1 MQLSL
6 EWLNE
11 HVDVGDLTPER
22 IGELFTLHVADV
34 GETADPW
41 PGVTVGDVL
50 AVRPH
55 PDAEKLTLVNV
66 ATGDGEREV
75 VCGAPNV
82 AVGQKICFA
91 PSGTTLPGGLKLEK
105 RKIRGVVSAGMVLSE
120 HELGLSDEHEGILV
134 LDTDASPGTAAR
146 DVLPGGRVLEVDNT
160 AITTR
165 PDLWGH
171 YGAARELAAV
181 LEREHRP
188 LDLGPAFPKG
198 APQVKVTVEA
208 PDLCPRYLGWV
219 IGGISVG
226 PSPAWLQRRLVDAGQ
241 RPINNVVDLTNYILL
256 ECGQPL
262 HAFDRRQIADAHII
276 VRRAHAAERVTTL
289 DDVERTLPEGSC
301 VIADPE
307 RAVAVAGVMGLKN
320 SEVSEDTTE
329 IVLEVANFEPRS
341 IRATALALDLRTESS
356 VRFEKGLDAEGVAVA
371 ARRFFQLLKRICP
384 TAKPLGGPCDVRA
397 DPEPPRRITLGAD
410 FIPARLGTE
419 LGPER
424 VDGIL
429 GRLGF
434 GVQRTKG
441 KLTVTVPTWRAGND
455 VSLAED
461 LVEEVGR
468 VHGYQKIAPRPL
480 HGALHPIEDEPER
493 AARRR
498 ARDVCSFQSGL
509 TEIHTYPFVTADDC
523 ARAGIEPGTL
533 QLSNAEQPGL
543 DLMTPS
549 LLPRMLRALAE
560 NLKYRAEVALYA
572 IEPVFL
578 KEDSDGGLPR
588 ENERVTIGI
597 ARRDPEAGSPAFAVK
612 GAVEALLRAFHL
624 RGARLQQEEGPAWL
638 HPGRLGK
645 IARGGQVFGW
655 FGEVH
660 PRVARAFEIDFPVAV
675 ADLDFDAVRA
685 AAGRGARMQPIGRF
699 PAVPYDV
706 AVVVDRGTP
715 AAKVEAVLRKVDD
728 RLVRDVRLFDVYE
741 GDRLEKGKRSL
752 AFTIVFGSLER
763 TLGTEDVEKLRARV
777 DSAIGKHGW
786 TLRI

>member
-6 EWLNE
+6 EWLND
-11 HVDVGDLTPER
+11 HVDLGDLTPQR

-34 GETADPW
+34 GEMADPW

-55 PDAEKLTLVNV
+55 PNAEKLTLVSV
-66 ATGDGEREV
+66 DAGDGEREV

-82 AVGQKICFA
+82 AAGLKICFA

-105 RKIRGVVSAGMVLSE
+105 
-120 HELGLSDEHEGILV
+120 SDEHEGILV
-134 LDTDASPGTAAR
+134 LDTKAAAGTPAR
-146 DVLPGGRVLEVDNT
+146 DVLPGGRVLDVENT
-160 AITTR
+160 DITTR

-171 YGAARELAAV
+171 HGAARELAAV
-181 LEREHRP
+181 LERELRP
-188 LDLGPAFPKG
+188 LDLGEAFPKD
-198 APQVKVTVEA
+198 APQVKVTVEC

-219 IGGISVG
+219 IGGIEIA
-226 PSPAWLQRRLVDAGQ
+226 PSPAWLQRRLIDAGQ

-276 VRRAHAAERVTTL
+276 VRRAHAGERVTTL
-289 DDVERTLPEGSC
+289 DEVERTLPKESC

-307 RAVAVAGVMGLKN
+307 RAVAVAGVMGLAN
-320 SEVSEDTTE
+320 SEVMDDTTE
-329 IVLEVANFEPRS
+329 IVLEVANFEFRS
-341 IRATALALDLRTESS
+341 IRATARALDLRTESAI
-356 VRFEKGLDAEGVAVA
+356 RFEKGLDADGVAVA
-371 ARRFFQLLKRICP
+371 ARRFFRILKEICP
-384 TAKPLGGPCDVRA
+384 TASPLGGPCDVRVE
-397 DPEPPRRITLGAD
+397 PEPPRRITLDAG

-419 LGPER
+419 LAAER

-434 GVQRTKG
+434 DVKRAKG
-441 KLTVTVPTWRAGND
+441 KLTVTVPSWRAGND
-455 VSLAED
+455 IALAED

-468 VHGYQKIAPRPL
+468 VHGYDKIEPIPL
-480 HGALHPIEDEPER
+480 YGALEPIEDEPER

-498 ARDVCSFQSGL
+498 ARDVCSFRSGL
-509 TEIHTYPFVTADDC
+509 AEIHTYPFITADDC
-523 ARAGIEPGTL
+523 RRAGLEPGTL

-543 DLMTPS
+543 DLMRTS
-549 LLPRMLRALAE
+549 AVPRMLRALAE
-560 NLKYRAEVALYA
+560 NLKYRAEVGLYA

-578 KEDSDGGLPR
+578 KEGADELPR

-597 ARRDPEAGSPAFAVK
+597 ARRDAEAGNPTFLLK
-612 GAVEALLRAFHL
+612 GAVEALLSAFRL

-638 HPGRLGK
+638 HPGRAAK
-645 IARGGQVFGW
+645 IARGRQVFGW
-655 FGEVH
+655 LGEVH
-660 PRVARAFEIDFPVAV
+660 PRVARAFEIESPAAV

-685 AAGRGARMQPIGRF
+685 AAGREARLQPIGRF
-699 PAVPYDV
+699 PTVPYDV
-706 AVVVDRGTP
+706 AVVVDRRTP
-715 AAKVEAVLRKVDD
+715 AADVEGVLRKVDD

-777 DSAIGKHGW
+777 EQAIGKRGW